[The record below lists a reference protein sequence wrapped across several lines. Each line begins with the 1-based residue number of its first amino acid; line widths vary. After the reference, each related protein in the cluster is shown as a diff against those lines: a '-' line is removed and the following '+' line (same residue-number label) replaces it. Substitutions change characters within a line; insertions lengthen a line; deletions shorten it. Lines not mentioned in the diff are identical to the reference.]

1 MRYAPQPSHLSL
13 RYLLVLLAMAMMP
26 SLGLGGTQT
35 PNLIVNPQL
44 SVTSISRNK
53 ARSIFSMRL
62 REWPDGTPIVV
73 YVLPDQAK
81 QHRDFVQKRLSM
93 FPHQLRRHW
102 DRYVYTGIGQAPIEV
117 ANRKEMIERVNNTA
131 GAIGYTNKES
141 TDAEIRI
148 IPLD

>member
-1 MRYAPQPSHLSL
+1 
-13 RYLLVLLAMAMMP
+13 MAMMP

>member
-1 MRYAPQPSHLSL
+1 MKIALQYCNPSL
-13 RYLLVLLAMAMMP
+13 RCLLVLLALTVLPNLAMG
-26 SLGLGGTQT
+26 STQT
-35 PNLIVNPQL
+35 PSLIINPQL

-73 YVLPDQAK
+73 YVLPDQAQ

-117 ANRKEMIERVNNTA
+117 ANSTEMIERVNNTA
-131 GAIGYTNKES
+131 GAIGYAEEES
-141 TDAEIRI
+141 TDAKIRI